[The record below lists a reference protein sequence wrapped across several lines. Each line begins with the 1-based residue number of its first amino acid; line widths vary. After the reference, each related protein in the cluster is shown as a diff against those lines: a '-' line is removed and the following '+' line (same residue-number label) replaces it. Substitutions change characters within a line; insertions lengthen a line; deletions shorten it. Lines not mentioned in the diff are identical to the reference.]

1 MNVTTLKNQGVH
13 EIPLI
18 STDEKLESPSLTKY
32 ALVAQEIIITR
43 ENMGKLEK
51 PSLSGRV
58 RGCCGDSIQIDL
70 SLDGN
75 LIKDARFQTDG
86 CSATIACGGMITRM
100 IKGKTLAEALK
111 FDSDA
116 LRKALGG
123 LPHGH
128 QHCANLA
135 VNTLRTVILNGTSE
149 DTLETLIHPHSQEN
163 NLRH

>member
-1 MNVTTLKNQGVH
+1 MDNQKANKAPLK
-13 EIPLI
+13 
-18 STDEKLESPSLTKY
+18 SAKEKLDSPALSRY
-32 ALVAQEIIITR
+32 APAAQEIIITH

-51 PSLSGRV
+51 PDLSGRV
-58 RGCCGDSIQIDL
+58 RGSCGDSIQIEL
-70 SLDGN
+70 RLDGDV
-75 LIKDARFQTDG
+75 IQDARFQTDG
-86 CSATIACGGMITRM
+86 CSATIACGGMITRL

-123 LPHGH
+123 LPEGH
-128 QHCANLA
+128 QHCANLV
-135 VNTLRTVILNGTSE
+135 VNTLHTVILNGTSE